1 MKDHQRVFFFSF
13 FSAGTV
19 SQPEQGGGGGQTAMP
34 AVRMD
39 RFHVFFPG
47 APKTQSSPLQGGGR
61 GGRGG
66 DASQTS
72 LRSFWQA
79 ITQNPEL
86 DGCANTAI
94 SSFYTT
100 NLHKSSSA
108 RRVVLSARVTSAREN
123 TKQRL
128 PRFLLSSSTRSDCC
142 CCCCFSFFS
151 AHVRGPNEQ
160 DLMTV
165 NYVVA
170 VL

>member
-1 MKDHQRVFFFSF
+1 MGSEAIPLRASACVTPHEGSSDGVFFFF
-13 FSAGTV
+13 CAGTV
-19 SQPEQGGGGGQTAMP
+19 SQPQHGGGG
-34 AVRMD
+34 D
-39 RFHVFFPG
+39 RQRCRLFEWTVFTCSF
-47 APKTQSSPLQGGGR
+47 QGPQKPSHRHFKEGG
-61 GGRGG
+61 GG

-142 CCCCFSFFS
+142 CCCFSFFS
-151 AHVRGPNEQ
+151 AHVTGPNE
-160 DLMTV
+160 
-165 NYVVA
+165 
-170 VL
+170 